1 MELLIFTLYT
11 AFCGWAVFMD
21 GAEVLEGW
29 KSWFLFGGF
38 AAMLTAGQ
46 LRTYIG
52 VSWFISL
59 AVLLFRMFGGAT

>member
-1 MELLIFTLYT
+1 
-11 AFCGWAVFMD
+11 MD

-46 LRTYIG
+46 LRVYIG